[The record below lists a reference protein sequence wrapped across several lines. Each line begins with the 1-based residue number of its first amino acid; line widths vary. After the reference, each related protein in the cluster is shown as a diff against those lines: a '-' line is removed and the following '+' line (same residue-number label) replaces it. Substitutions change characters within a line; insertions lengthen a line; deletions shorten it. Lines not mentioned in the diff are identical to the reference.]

1 MRLTRRVQRRLARRG
16 RIGVA
21 RPPWGDG
28 ARRCEAEARLSELDA
43 NELPQQP
50 RRTRLA
56 LVVEVGA
63 RWQQLLDR
71 EANLRGGV
79 GGGGGSMGG
88 VGGVGGWVLTASST
102 LQNARINRP
111 CRSLW

>member
-88 VGGVGGWVLTASST
+88 VGLG
-102 LQNARINRP
+102 
-111 CRSLW
+111 